1 MLKMIADCVHGIFFA
16 VGGLCFAIAAAAVT
30 IMLFPGADPDT
41 TPTFVGYLYFFWV
54 LGLVLVMRAPS
65 STAAW
70 SQLISGI
77 GLMMFLLPIVLMN
90 KVQSRPTDP
99 GFDLHTADPLS
110 LLYDLSGISFVC
122 IGIALMCALKSYR
135 LDKRAKQEA
144 KEYPPA

>member
-16 VGGLCFAIAAAAVT
+16 IGGLCFGIAVAAVT
-30 IMLFPGADPDT
+30 MLLFAGTDPDT
-41 TPTFVGYLYFFWV
+41 THTFVGYVFLFWV

-65 STAAW
+65 SAAAW

-77 GLMMFLLPIVLMN
+77 GLMMFLLPIALMI
-90 KVQSRPTDP
+90 KVQSSPTDP

-135 LDKRAKQEA
+135 LDKRAKQET
-144 KEYPPA
+144 KESPPA